1 MVSKIM
7 KAPRLRLPR
16 PGRPR
21 LKTWPRR
28 FRVWSWRV
36 LEIEGVILVA
46 MLLIGLIGAGVL
58 YQFTDFFGNKPPY
71 EFQVID
77 DF

>member
-1 MVSKIM
+1 MVAKIL
-7 KAPRLRLPR
+7 KAPRIPR

-21 LKTWPRR
+21 PKTWPRR
-28 FRVWSWRV
+28 FTRWSWRV

-58 YQFTDFFGNKPPY
+58 WQFTDFFGNKPPY
-71 EFQVID
+71 DFQNIEEF
-77 DF
+77 

>member
-1 MVSKIM
+1 MVAKRL
-7 KAPRLRLPR
+7 KAPRLPR
-16 PGRPR
+16 FGRPR

-28 FRVWSWRV
+28 FVRWSWRV

-46 MLLIGLIGAGVL
+46 MLLVGLIAGGIL

-71 EFQVID
+71 EFQIIEE
-77 DF
+77 FE

>member
-1 MVSKIM
+1 MVAKIL
-7 KAPRLRLPR
+7 KVPRIPR

-21 LKTWPRR
+21 LKSWPRR
-28 FRVWSWRV
+28 FRTWSWRV

-46 MLLIGLIGAGVL
+46 MLLIGLIVAGVL
-58 YQFTDFFGNKPPY
+58 WQFTDFFGNKPPY
-71 EFQVID
+71 EFQNFE

>member
-1 MVSKIM
+1 MALKILKM
-7 KAPRLRLPR
+7 PRLPR

-21 LKTWPRR
+21 PKTWPRR
-28 FRVWSWRV
+28 FVRWSWRV

-46 MLLIGLIGAGVL
+46 MLVVGLVAGGIL

-71 EFQVID
+71 EFQNID
-77 DF
+77 EFE

>member
-1 MVSKIM
+1 
-7 KAPRLRLPR
+7 
-16 PGRPR
+16 
-21 LKTWPRR
+21 
-28 FRVWSWRV
+28 
-36 LEIEGVILVA
+36 